1 MFLESLGLLHKNNI
15 AGCDV
20 AVGDVVGVIS
30 LVVEADTLEVAIV
43 SCFASPAIV
52 TLNAIIAPI
61 SITDTAVKSRPFFG
75 NLLRLIFI
83 FTSLSLMSIDA

>member
-1 MFLESLGLLHKNNI
+1 MSVHKNNI

-43 SCFASPAIV
+43 SCFASPASV
-52 TLNAIIAPI
+52 TLTAIIAAT
-61 SITDTAVKSRPFFG
+61 SITENAVKSRPFFEY
-75 NLLRLIFI
+75 LWRF
-83 FTSLSLMSIDA
+83 